1 MLFSSSYSVGYLIGI
16 PFIFWLFRLVRI
28 TDDDAIQWNQIS
40 WQIQC
45 PWNAIHFLLD
55 RIDGCPAGS
64 QSHGMSCQENILGN
78 CRQILYPEFLA
89 LSLCHTGGI
98 SADKDE
104 ERCLLDILC
113 MILIGFC
120 IFLIFESSYQ
130 AKTGRQNASFI
141 CVLMTGLFLFLFL

>member
-1 MLFSSSYSVGYLIGI
+1 MMI
-16 PFIFWLFRLVRI
+16 PFSGI
-28 TDDDAIQWNQIS
+28 
-40 WQIQC
+40 IQC
-45 PWNAIHFLLD
+45 SGNAIHFLLD

-64 QSHGMSCQENILGN
+64 QSHGMGCQENILGN

-141 CVLMTGLFLFLFL
+141 MRSNDRFVFISFSLK